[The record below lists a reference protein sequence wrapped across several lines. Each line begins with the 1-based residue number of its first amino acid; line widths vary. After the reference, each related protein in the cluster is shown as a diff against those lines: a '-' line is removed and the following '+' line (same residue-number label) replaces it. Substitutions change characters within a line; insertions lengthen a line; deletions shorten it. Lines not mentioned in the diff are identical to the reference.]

1 MSLSSAS
8 RGTPRN
14 ATARRRR
21 TAYLSGSGVAL
32 GLLALLPIAFLAIF
46 FLLPVGGMLG
56 RGFLPEGQLDLSGI
70 PEVLGRA
77 RTLRVIT
84 FTLVSSLAGTVL
96 TLLAGLPVAFALYR
110 LRFPGRGLLR
120 ALVVMP
126 FVLPTVVVGVMFR
139 SLLSTGGPLGFLG
152 WDGTWVPILMAFVF
166 FNLAVVVRTV
176 GGMWEGLDRRAE
188 ESAATLGARPW
199 TVWRTVTLPALA
211 PAIISAAT
219 LVFLFCSTAFGVVL
233 TLGGLRYGTVETE
246 IYLLT
251 VQFLDLQGAAV
262 LSVLQLLA
270 VVAMLA
276 MASRTRATREQAL
289 SRVGAQAAARPPRRH
304 DIPAL
309 MATALVV
316 AFVLLPVGS
325 LVMRSLQVGDGW
337 GLGHYRALTDPD
349 ATQALR
355 VSVTE
360 AMGNSLRSAVD
371 ATVLSMVLGLIVA
384 ILVSRRPRS
393 RGWRGVVSGLDGAF
407 MMPLGISAVTVG
419 FGFLITLDRPPLDL
433 RTSPVLVPIAQAMVA
448 LPLVV
453 RTLAPVLRSVD
464 PRQRE
469 AAAALGASPWRAA
482 WTVEAPVLTRPLLAA
497 TGFAFAVSLGE
508 FGATAFLARPDRPTV
523 PVVIYQLIS
532 RPGADHLGMALAA
545 SVLLA
550 LVTVTVMGVVERLR
564 VGSVGSF

>member
-1 MSLSSAS
+1 M
-8 RGTPRN
+8 
-14 ATARRRR
+14 RR
-21 TAYLSGSGVAL
+21 APGLAL
-32 GLLALLPIAFLAIF
+32 GLAALVPIAFLAVF
-46 FLLPVGGMLG
+46 FVLPVSGMLA
-56 RGFLPEGQLDLSGI
+56 RGLWPEGRLDLSGV

-77 RTLRVIT
+77 RTLRVLT
-84 FTLVSSLAGTVL
+84 FTLVSSLAGTVV
-96 TLLAGLPVAFALYR
+96 TLLLGLPVAFVLYR

-120 ALVVMP
+120 AVVVMP

-139 SLLSTGGPLGFLG
+139 SLLAPGGPLGGLG
-152 WDGTWVPILMAFVF
+152 LDGTWVPILLAFVF

-176 GGMWEGLDRRAE
+176 GGLWEGLDRRAE
-188 ESAATLGARPW
+188 ESAATLGAGPW
-199 TVWRTVTLPALA
+199 QVWRTVTLPALA
-211 PAIISAAT
+211 PGIISAAT

-262 LSVLQLLA
+262 LSLLQLLA

-276 MASRTRATREQAL
+276 LAARTRTRREQTL
-289 SRVGAQAAARPPRRH
+289 RRVGARAAARRPRRD

-309 MATALVV
+309 AVTALAV
-316 AFVLLPVGS
+316 AFVLLPVGT
-325 LVMRSLQVGDGW
+325 LVVRSLRVGPGW
-337 GLGHYRALTDPD
+337 GLEHYRALTDPD
-349 ATQALR
+349 ATAALR

-360 AMGNSLRSAVD
+360 AMANSLRTAVD
-371 ATVLSMVLGLIVA
+371 ATVLAMVLGLTVA
-384 ILVSRRPRS
+384 VVVSRRPRS
-393 RGWRGVVSGLDGAF
+393 PRWARTVSVLDGAF
-407 MMPLGISAVTVG
+407 MLPLGISAVTVG

-433 RTSPVLVPIAQAMVA
+433 RTSPILVPIAQAMVA

-469 AAAALGASPWRAA
+469 AAATLGAGPWRAA
-482 WTVEAPVLTRPLLAA
+482 WTAEAPVLARPVLAA

-508 FGATAFLARPDRPTV
+508 FGATSFLARPDRPTV

-550 LVTVTVMGVVERLR
+550 LVTVVVMGVVERLR
-564 VGSVGSF
+564 VGSVGAL